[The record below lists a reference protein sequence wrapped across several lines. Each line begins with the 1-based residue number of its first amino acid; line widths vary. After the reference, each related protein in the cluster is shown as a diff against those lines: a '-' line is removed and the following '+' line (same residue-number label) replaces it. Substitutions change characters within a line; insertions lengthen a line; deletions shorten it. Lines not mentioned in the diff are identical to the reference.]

1 MFILLMLLL
10 VCIYSVDDWSV
21 ALFHT
26 KLVDTVDVSLNRS
39 RNDVGICSESV
50 VNASVVL
57 HLHVYLAHIVRS
69 LRDGLDCKLLQGHLL
84 LNDLLE
90 SLDGSIYRTV
100 ASRSL
105 FKLLS

>member
-10 VCIYSVDDWSV
+10 VCIYSVDDWGV
-21 ALFHT
+21 VLFHT

-39 RNDVGICSESV
+39 RHNVGIGSESV
-50 VNASVVL
+50 VHASVVL
-57 HLHVYLAHIVRS
+57 HLHVYLAHVVRS
-69 LRDGLDCKLLQGHLL
+69 LRDGLDSKLLQGHLL

-100 ASRSL
+100 TR
-105 FKLLS
+105 

>member
-10 VCIYSVDDWSV
+10 VCIDCVDDWG

-26 KLVDTVDVSLNRS
+26 KLVDTIYVSLYRS
-39 RNDVGICSESV
+39 RNDVGIGSESV

-57 HLHVYLAHIVRS
+57 HLHVYLAHVVRS